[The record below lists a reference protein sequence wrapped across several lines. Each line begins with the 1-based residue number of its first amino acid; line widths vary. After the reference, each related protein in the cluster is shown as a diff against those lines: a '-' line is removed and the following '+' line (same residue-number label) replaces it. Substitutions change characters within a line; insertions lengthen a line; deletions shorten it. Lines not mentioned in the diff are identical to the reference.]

1 MARRVTT
8 MSSFPPMSTQEQDE
22 RLLNLA
28 HAIARAYTYN
38 SHTYIPD
45 HAYTWLCDWEEF
57 QGKEYLEENAKQ
69 DHLYEVRIHQL
80 LRLLC
85 CSFNPER
92 KHLVRVIAYNINDY
106 AHCVSTVPLGHF
118 SKDIFNRVSDVL
130 DPIF

>member
-1 MARRVTT
+1 

-28 HAIARAYTYN
+28 HAIARAYKYN

-45 HAYTWLCDWEEF
+45 HAYNWLCDWEEF
-57 QGKEYLEENAKQ
+57 QGKEYLEENVE
-69 DHLYEVRIHQL
+69 HTSYILEVRIHQL

-92 KHLVRVIAYNINDY
+92 KHLVRVIAYNIDAY
-106 AHCVSTVPLGHF
+106 SRCVSTAPYGDF
-118 SKDIFNRVSDVL
+118 SADISNRVATALEDV
-130 DPIF
+130 I